1 MPDQVLDTKLL
12 EDEVEMLNNMITQ
25 VEGQL
30 EEVSGNLL
38 KLRTVRSAIQHV
50 VDTQAQQL
58 EFDFNEAED

>member
-12 EDEVEMLNNMITQ
+12 EDEVEMLDNMITQ

>member
-1 MPDQVLDTKLL
+1 
-12 EDEVEMLNNMITQ
+12 MLNNMITQ

-38 KLRTVRSAIQHV
+38 KLKTVRSAIQHV
-50 VDTQAQQL
+50 VDTPAQL

>member
-1 MPDQVLDTKLL
+1 MPDMDTKLL
-12 EDEVEMLNNMITQ
+12 KDEVEMLDNMITQ

-38 KLRTVRSAIQHV
+38 KLKTVRSAIQHV
-50 VDTQAQQL
+50 VDTQAQL

>member
-1 MPDQVLDTKLL
+1 MPDQVMDTKLL
-12 EDEVEMLNNMITQ
+12 EDEVEMLDNMITQ

-38 KLRTVRSAIQHV
+38 KLKTVRSAIQHV
-50 VDTQAQQL
+50 VDTQAQL

>member
-1 MPDQVLDTKLL
+1 MPDQVMDIKLL
-12 EDEVEMLNNMITQ
+12 EDEVGMLDNMITQ

-38 KLRTVRSAIQHV
+38 KLKTVRSAIQHV
-50 VDTQAQQL
+50 VDTQAPL

>member
-1 MPDQVLDTKLL
+1 MPDMDIKLL
-12 EDEVEMLNNMITQ
+12 KDEVEMLNNMITQ

-38 KLRTVRSAIQHV
+38 KLKTVRSAIQHV
-50 VDTQAQQL
+50 VDTPAQL

>member
-1 MPDQVLDTKLL
+1 MDTKLL
-12 EDEVEMLNNMITQ
+12 EDEVEMLDNMITQ

-38 KLRTVRSAIQHV
+38 KLKTVRSAIQHV
-50 VDTQAQQL
+50 VDTQAQL